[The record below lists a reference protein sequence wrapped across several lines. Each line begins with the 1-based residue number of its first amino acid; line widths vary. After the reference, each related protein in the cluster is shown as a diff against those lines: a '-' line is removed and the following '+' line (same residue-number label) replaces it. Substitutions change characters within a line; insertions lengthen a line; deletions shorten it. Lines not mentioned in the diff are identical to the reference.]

1 MNDWEVE
8 VNKMESM
15 MTKEINLIA
24 EGILTKMDKITNK
37 NIKLMKQHQDVEEEL
52 AKGDYQ
58 QSLVD
63 AEIRR
68 LKRELENA
76 TNEPQQTDLT
86 SKMASKNAS

>member
-1 MNDWEVE
+1 M
-8 VNKMESM
+8 
-15 MTKEINLIA
+15 
-24 EGILTKMDKITNK
+24 
-37 NIKLMKQHQDVEEEL
+37 EEEL

>member
-37 NIKLMKQHQDVEEEL
+37 NIKMMEQH
-52 AKGDYQ
+52 
-58 QSLVD
+58 
-63 AEIRR
+63 
-68 LKRELENA
+68 
-76 TNEPQQTDLT
+76 
-86 SKMASKNAS
+86 

>member
-1 MNDWEVE
+1 M
-8 VNKMESM
+8 
-15 MTKEINLIA
+15 
-24 EGILTKMDKITNK
+24 
-37 NIKLMKQHQDVEEEL
+37 EEEL

-76 TNEPQQTDLT
+76 TKEPQQTDLT